1 MKTLVITLLLIALI
15 LILTLFYIYYQCK
28 YAKEIRVNVKSDKI
42 KDSIKISHITDFHS
56 NKLRNMDYFK
66 EKILEFKPDFI
77 ILTGD
82 INDYGEPKKFK
93 KALDFLSE
101 LSKLK
106 IKTYYVS
113 GNHEEA
119 GPMFDE
125 FIEALKDLSII
136 YLKNDGQKLKIR
148 NEDVYIY
155 GISYYNYSFDKF
167 NPSGESLN
175 IILSHY
181 SKNVRDNIDE
191 EMDIIF
197 SGHTHGGQVRF
208 PFVGALYA
216 PEEGYLP
223 KFDKG
228 LMKYKK
234 TLIYIDSGLGNT
246 LMDLRFLNR
255 VQFSNIKINKRQ

>member
-1 MKTLVITLLLIALI
+1 MKTLVTILLLIALL

-28 YAKEIRVNVKSDKI
+28 YAKEVRLDIKSDKI
-42 KDSIKISHITDFHS
+42 KNPIKISHITDFHS
-56 NKLRNMDYFK
+56 NKLKNMAYFK
-66 EKILEFKPDFI
+66 KKILEFNPDFI

-82 INDYGEPKKFK
+82 INDYGEPRKFK
-93 KALDFLSE
+93 RAKDFLNE

-119 GPMFDE
+119 GPMFDD
-125 FIEALKDLSII
+125 FIRLLDDLSIV
-136 YLKNDGQKLKIR
+136 YLKNEGENLKIR

-155 GISYYNYSFDKF
+155 GISYYNYSFDNFRPGDK
-167 NPSGESLN
+167 SLN
-175 IILSHY
+175 LVLSHY
-181 SKNVRDNIDE
+181 SKNVRDNIDKK
-191 EMDIIF
+191 MDIIF

-208 PFVGALYA
+208 PFIGALYA
-216 PEEGYLP
+216 PGEGYFP

-228 LMKYKK
+228 LKEYKNAQ
-234 TLIYIDSGLGNT
+234 IYIDSGLGNT